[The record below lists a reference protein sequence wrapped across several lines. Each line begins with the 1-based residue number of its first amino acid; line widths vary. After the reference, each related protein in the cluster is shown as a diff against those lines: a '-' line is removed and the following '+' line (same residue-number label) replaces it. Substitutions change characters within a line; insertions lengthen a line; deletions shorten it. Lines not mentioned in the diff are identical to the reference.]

1 MEADKSMI
9 CSWQARGSG
18 KPMVPFQS
26 VQERQNQ
33 ENWWCPSLE
42 AGEDQCPSSETTGR
56 GREFFPTWAFT
67 LCRPSAAW
75 MRPIHLGEGEP
86 LTLPPILI
94 GTSSRNPPTDTP
106 RNDVQPTLIQMGT
119 SSRNPPTDTPR
130 NDVQPTIWAPCGP
143 VKLAPETNHV
153 SWPQLCSVSTLLF
166 GCLCPGY
173 SYLSRHW
180 SLKQPFSTSYTQHP
194 IQSVLRMFENIKI
207 DKLTDLG
214 PI

>member
-1 MEADKSMI
+1 
-9 CSWQARGSG
+9 
-18 KPMVPFQS
+18 MVPFQS
-26 VQERQNQ
+26 VQGHRNQ
-33 ENWWCPSLE
+33 ENWWCSSLK

-56 GREFFPTWAFT
+56 GREFFLTWAFT

-75 MRPIHLGEGEP
+75 MRPTHVGEGKP
-86 LTLPPILI
+86 LTLPP
-94 GTSSRNPPTDTP
+94 
-106 RNDVQPTLIQMGT
+106 IQMGT

-153 SWPQLCSVSTLLF
+153 SWPQLWSVSTLLF
-166 GCLCPGY
+166 GWLCPGY

-207 DKLTDLG
+207 DKLTDVG